1 MKNKNEYF
9 GYNQCYS
16 QKQHYLMWQKY
27 NKIPEQATP
36 IPIFF
41 NGMLVLWGR
50 RYIDFLLRIY

>member
-27 NKIPEQATP
+27 NKMPEQATP
-36 IPIFF
+36 MPIFF
-41 NGMLVLWGR
+41 NGC
-50 RYIDFLLRIY
+50 